1 MLLNKLSQGQRR
13 QSADGFHQTVGAGKD
28 PVLVVDGDLGE
39 VLPEEVSKLFPMFP
53 CQLLKRRYI
62 RALIPK

>member
-39 VLPEEVSKLFPMFP
+39 VLPEEVSKLLPINESCSFIDLFIAG
-53 CQLLKRRYI
+53 L
-62 RALIPK
+62 